1 MICVHP
7 IHSVSPNLILLH
19 QQHVFLDPDFPTG
32 LSGLEFLRETLDSRS
47 PEKEV
52 TEYLSV
58 ICAPC
63 HTFNAC
69 SEDPHIFPDHIY
81 ASDLAL
87 EILPLVFHLSH
98 QFSSR
103 KTFAFLTLFLNA
115 DNIWGHLSLLPLLYT
130 SFLCLSLVR
139 SSLINHAGLLAPF
152 AWFSAC
158 QEGLCLTLEEV
169 ILENLPYPFS
179 LGPQS
184 KQAPKEVQICSP
196 DVQAWVS
203 ICLVPSSHDPD
214 FTISPYLCSP

>member
-58 ICAPC
+58 ICALC

-115 DNIWGHLSLLPLLYT
+115 DNIWGHLSLLPPLVYFLFMSQFSQELLDQPCRP
-130 SFLCLSLVR
+130 SCPLCLVFCMSR
-139 SSLINHAGLLAPF
+139 RTMF
-152 AWFSAC
+152 D
-158 QEGLCLTLEEV
+158 
-169 ILENLPYPFS
+169 
-179 LGPQS
+179 LGGG
-184 KQAPKEVQICSP
+184 
-196 DVQAWVS
+196 
-203 ICLVPSSHDPD
+203 DP
-214 FTISPYLCSP
+214 